1 MRIGASSTTELVVSI
16 RTKLKSNAVK
26 IVGAAFALAFA
37 AIFAAG
43 LRAGEYR
50 PVKAFVYTEIQNN
63 KPFANFP
70 WKDRNPVISANP
82 GFLYKTWF
90 SGVNTN
96 SIGGFYAFDSLENA
110 KKYVTGFFPEEQRKA
125 GTAHATRVFDATVT
139 EEANRDVGSVDT
151 GSILTRKPAAFV
163 YTEVQVNIPFAQ
175 LDWRERNK
183 QIRKIPGLLSYT
195 WLSGLN
201 TNTIG
206 GIYAFD
212 TMENA
217 RQFTTE
223 EFPKMGAELQAS
235 IYSRIFD
242 GAVVEEAARGMKSP
256 YFAMATD

>member
-1 MRIGASSTTELVVSI
+1 VSI
-16 RTKLKSNAVK
+16 LAKLGLGTSKVAA
-26 IVGAAFALAFA
+26 AAFALAFT
-37 AIFAAG
+37 AG
-43 LRAGEYR
+43 LLRAASAGEYR

-63 KPFANFP
+63 RPFASFP

-82 GFLYKTWF
+82 GFLYKTWL

-110 KKYVTGFFPEEQRKA
+110 RKYVTGFFPDEQRKA
-125 GTAHATRVFDATVT
+125 GSAHATRVFDAAVT
-139 EEANRDVGSVDT
+139 EEANRDIGSVDT
-151 GSILTRKPAAFV
+151 GSVLMTKPAAFV

-175 LDWRERNK
+175 FDWHERNK
-183 QIRKIPGLLSYT
+183 AIKKIPGLLSYT

-201 TNTIG
+201 TNTVG

-217 RQFTTE
+217 KRFTTDD
-223 EFPKMGAELQAS
+223 FPKIGVEMQAS

-242 GAVVEEAARGMKSP
+242 GRVVEDAARGMKSP
-256 YFAMATD
+256 YFVMATN